1 MNHIKLLKMLLLQLF
16 QLAYRFCIF
25 RRLLILLLYCSDWA
39 KVGWKVPAVRPF
51 TRRSSRPPLSGHCCR
66 LNGIMCIRKVSESE
80 LKITFTS
87 GWLPLPHVNPDWPAS
102 MHSLLPQPWLEL
114 FPPQA
119 LCPFMKNWFHL
130 THISAHILP
139 FCYIS
144 KNVCLINSR
153 RCFFLSLL
161 LSEHDRIQ
169 AFGELMNDWN

>member
-1 MNHIKLLKMLLLQLF
+1 MTCMNFFAILFCEIKYYLHFWINHVKQLKMLLFQHYLQCF
-16 QLAYRFCIF
+16 VSSEDCYYYY
-25 RRLLILLLYCSDWA
+25 YCSDWA

-119 LCPFMKNWFHL
+119 LCVHL
-130 THISAHILP
+130 WRIDFTSPI
-139 FCYIS
+139 
-144 KNVCLINSR
+144 
-153 RCFFLSLL
+153 FLHTSFLFVTFL
-161 LSEHDRIQ
+161 RMC
-169 AFGELMNDWN
+169 A